1 MTLIIEH
8 LESRTVPS
16 FLGSR
21 NGYVLM
27 PDNNDFVPFDDFRA
41 AHYTAGDQYTIV
53 VGAAAGGGPR
63 VQVRTEGVVTA
74 DFFAYESTF
83 RDGVNVAYDTGVVV
97 TGAAPGG
104 GPVVAVY
111 DEFGVQRSRFFAYD
125 PDFRGGVS
133 VAVKGDT
140 IYTVPGPGGGPVV
153 KAFTLDG
160 VEISARYGAAPDARD
175 GWDLILGD
183 ATGDG
188 LDDLTLATRN
198 GRVSIVDGLTGYYAG
213 FDLPTGYTLAG
224 YEGESL
230 SVGNETDYLYGRALW
245 TSFARMTAFD
255 ELDAAAGNPNPPPTT
270 GTRPGVY
277 RPILTVGSGPPD
289 FDGMETLQSIDV
301 SGSVGT
307 AQVGTGSAYVPMR
320 DTDGNEYIVTASH
333 VARRSPF
340 FGLGQIGNLESPGKL
355 DGHAELVGFPARMS
369 VIAPGVPYTV
379 DAVAFEPA
387 PGVTLS
393 RSIVLNGQSA
403 ELDGVAG
410 QLQFGDL
417 LIGIGRGRYVGSGT
431 YYGEQDSLASIR
443 WPSGEIVQIEG
454 QRIGV
459 RGVTRLAEPGFSG
472 GVVFHAA
479 FMGDEQIRR
488 ELVGMTVAG
497 NNTTVF
503 ITPHSLI
510 EAALRLTWGGS

>member
-1 MTLIIEH
+1 MILELLP

-16 FLGSR
+16 FFGSR

-27 PDNNDFVPFDDFRA
+27 PDSNDFVPFPDFPA
-41 AHYTAGDQYTIV
+41 AHYTAGNQFTVV

-63 VQVRTEGVVTA
+63 VQVRSEGVVTA

-83 RDGVNVAYDTGVVV
+83 RDGVNVAYAAGTVV

-111 DEFGVQRSRFFAYD
+111 DDFGVQRSRFFAYD

-133 VAVKGDT
+133 VAVKGDV

-160 VEISARYGAAPDARD
+160 VEISSRYGANPDARD

-188 LDDLTLATRN
+188 LDDLTLATRD
-198 GRVSIVDGLTGYYAG
+198 GRVSIVDGLTGFYAG
-213 FDLPTGYTLAG
+213 FDLPAGYTLAG

-230 SVGNETDYLYGRALW
+230 TVGNQTNYFYGRALW

-255 ELDAAAGNPNPPPTT
+255 ELDASAGNPDPPPTT

-277 RPILTVGSGPPD
+277 RPVRTVGSLPPD
-289 FDGMETLQSIDV
+289 FDNLETFSTLYV
-301 SGSVGT
+301 SDSVGST
-307 AQVGTGSAYVPMR
+307 NIGTLSSYLPGKNAA
-320 DTDGNEYIVTASH
+320 GEWEIVTASH
-333 VARRSPF
+333 GVRRSP
-340 FGLGQIGNLESPGKL
+340 LIGIEGVADLYSPGRL
-355 DGHAELVGFPARMS
+355 DGDPKLIGTPQS
-369 VIAPGVPYTV
+369 VTSIAPGVPYTV
-379 DAVAFEPA
+379 DAAAFIPA

-393 RSIVLNGQSA
+393 RSITLSGQSVA
-403 ELDGVAG
+403 LDGVAG
-410 QLQFGDL
+410 PLEYGDL
-417 LIGIGRGRYVGSGT
+417 LVAVGRGKFVGTGT
-431 YYGEQDSLASIR
+431 YYGEQGDASVSIR
-443 WPSGEIVQIEG
+443 WPSGEIVAIADQL
-454 QRIGV
+454 IGV
-459 RGVTRLAEPGFSG
+459 RGAVRLAEPGFSG

-479 FMGDEQIRR
+479 FVGDEQIERK
-488 ELVGMTVAG
+488 LVGMTVAG
-497 NNTTVF
+497 NSTTVF
-503 ITPHSLI
+503 ITPHQLI
-510 EAALRLTWGGS
+510 ESKLGLVF